1 MLQRLMIS
9 FVAILMLGIGSAA
22 FAPLDKANASAPVL
36 EEGDHYGY
44 VWGLQERLQQLG
56 LYGGEIDGLFGP
68 LTELAVIDF
77 QKRNGLSADGAV
89 GNHTW
94 KALRNNTFTVDQIQ
108 LLAQLVYAEARGE
121 SLKGQVA
128 VASVVLNR
136 IDSGK
141 FPDTVSGVIYER
153 HAFTCVQNG
162 TFYDQPNKEAYRA
175 VYLAIQG
182 WDPSYGS
189 LYYFNPSKA
198 KSDWIWSR
206 PQTVQ
211 IGHHIFAK

>member
-1 MLQRLMIS
+1 MFKRLTIS
-9 FVAILMLGIGSAA
+9 FAVLLTLGMGTAVVA
-22 FAPLDKANASAPVL
+22 PVDKASASAPVL
-36 EEGDHYGY
+36 EEGDHYGF
-44 VWGLQERLQQLG
+44 VWGLQKRLQQLG
-56 LYGGEIDGLFGP
+56 LYKGEVDGLFGP
-68 LTELAVIDF
+68 LTEQGVIDF
-77 QKRNGLSADGAV
+77 QKRNGLSVDGEV

-94 KALRNNTFTVDQIQ
+94 KVLRNETFTSDQIQ

-136 IDSGK
+136 IESDK
-141 FPDTVSGVIYER
+141 FPDTVAGVIYEQY
-153 HAFTCVQNG
+153 AFTCVQNG
-162 TFYDQPNKEAYRA
+162 SFYNQPDKEAYRA

-189 LYYFNPSKA
+189 LYYFNPGKA
-198 KSDWIWSR
+198 ESNWIWSR